1 MISPNTSTTT
11 NLESA
16 IGINSAIDGPPAT
29 RPSALPRSS
38 LQKDWHGR
46 GGCMKAHWDVE
57 RTRFENLAQTP
68 AGVQP

>member
-1 MISPNTSTTT
+1 VTSPNTSTTT

-29 RPSALPRSS
+29 RPAALPRSS
-38 LQKDWHGR
+38 LRKDRHGPS
-46 GGCMKAHWDVE
+46 GSVKAHWDAE
-57 RTRFENLAQTP
+57 RMRFENLAQTP